1 MGIYP
6 TGKTVDAA
14 ELSPD
19 FRRHPIDD
27 HGKLRYAYGKVTSPA
42 GGVAANST
50 LGLLWLPTGRK
61 RLVLPL
67 SYIAWGI
74 FGAGR
79 TLDVGHAAYGTRPPS
94 ETPEADNPDAL
105 IDGLDVA
112 VAGQRQFGVTA
123 AAVPMKYDMYSTE
136 EVLIYATVLGG
147 TMPEG
152 ITVEVLLAYLYE

>member
-1 MGIYP
+1 MSGA

-14 ELSPD
+14 ELAAD
-19 FRRHPIDD
+19 YRRYPIDD
-27 HGKLRYAYGKVTSPA
+27 HGKLRYAYGKVTSPV

-50 LGLLWLPTGRK
+50 LALLWLPAGRK
-61 RLVLPL
+61 RLIMPM
-67 SYIAWGI
+67 SYIAWGV

-79 TLDVGHAAYGTRPPS
+79 TLDVGYDAFMKRPPG
-94 ETPEADNPDAL
+94 EAVEAADPDAL

-112 VAGQRQFGVTA
+112 AAGQRQWGLTA
-123 AAVPMKYDMYSTE
+123 AAVPMKYDMYSLN

-147 TMPEG
+147 TFPAG